1 MFYVLTLRYFKE
13 ICLQKIMDSDDD
25 KIFKLI
31 PEDYDSVVSDN
42 ISDVREL
49 LPVDSFVD
57 AAASSRDNT
66 QADVTAPDQL
76 PPSSQDSS
84 TQVYSAPPVLRRSSS
99 SAVSAYLRSPTARR
113 IQTKASHCYFCQRMV
128 TKDNLEKHLA
138 SSDQCLSLYK
148 RKLKVRSLDSVMSVS
163 FFCLFCNCTRG
174 KLKLHLEQS
183 PGCMESYC
191 HKYQV
196 ESIRFVNIIIIE
208 AH

>member
-1 MFYVLTLRYFKE
+1 MFYVLTLWYFKE

-76 PPSSQDSS
+76 PPS
-84 TQVYSAPPVLRRSSS
+84 
-99 SAVSAYLRSPTARR
+99 
-113 IQTKASHCYFCQRMV
+113 
-128 TKDNLEKHLA
+128 N
-138 SSDQCLSLYK
+138 SDCCCESE
-148 RKLKVRSLDSVMSVS
+148 
-163 FFCLFCNCTRG
+163 TG
-174 KLKLHLEQS
+174 KLKL
-183 PGCMESYC
+183 
-191 HKYQV
+191 
-196 ESIRFVNIIIIE
+196 
-208 AH
+208 